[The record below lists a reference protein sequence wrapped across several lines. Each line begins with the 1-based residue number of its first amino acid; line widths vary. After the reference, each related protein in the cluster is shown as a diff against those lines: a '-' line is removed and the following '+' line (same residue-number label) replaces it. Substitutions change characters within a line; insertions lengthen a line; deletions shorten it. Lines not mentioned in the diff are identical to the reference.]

1 MHVVTFRL
9 GLAKSFEAMG
19 HLPGCH
25 NSGLQTPGG
34 IRKSKYM
41 GKRGFFSARAHMN
54 PVGDTS
60 D

>member
-19 HLPGCH
+19 HLPGYN
-25 NSGLQTPGG
+25 NSGHQAPGG

-41 GKRGFFSARAHMN
+41 GRQGFISARAHMI
-54 PVGDTS
+54 PGGDTS